1 MTLTERDRKRLAGVH
16 PDLVAVVE
24 GAAEITSVDFV
35 VTEGLRTKER
45 QEQLVRAGA
54 SRTLKSRHLT
64 GHAVDLAA
72 KVGDEVRWDWPLY
85 YKLAAAMRDASVALG
100 IPVRWGGTWALLS
113 DIENGI
119 TDKILSRSFPD
130 GPHFELPIST
140 YP

>member
-1 MTLTERDRKRLAGVH
+1 MKLSDRDLQRLIGVH

-24 GAAEITSVDFV
+24 GAAQITEVDFII
-35 VTEGLRTKER
+35 TEGLRTKER

-64 GHAVDLAA
+64 GHAIDLAA

-85 YKLAAAMRDASVALG
+85 HKLADAMQQAAAVCG
-100 IPVRWGGTWALLS
+100 VEIEWGGDW
-113 DIENGI
+113 
-119 TDKILSRSFPD
+119 KSFPD
-130 GPHFELPIST
+130 GPHFQLPWAT

>member
-1 MTLTERDRKRLAGVH
+1 MKLSERDRMRLVGVH
-16 PDLVAVVE
+16 PDLIAVVE
-24 GAAEITSVDFV
+24 GAAEVTEVDFV
-35 VTEGLRTKER
+35 ITEGMRTKER

-85 YKLAAAMRDASVALG
+85 HKLADAMQQAAAVCG
-100 IPVRWGGTWALLS
+100 VEIEWGGDW
-113 DIENGI
+113 
-119 TDKILSRSFPD
+119 KSFPD
-130 GPHFELPIST
+130 GPHFQLPWAT